1 MSYLAF
7 LLVFIVPPLLV
18 LSALTLRAPGPGRTP
33 RRGWV
38 ALAGYTTLAMVVTAP
53 WDSYLIA
60 HDVWRHGAVMGRLL
74 RVPVEEYAFMVGQCL
89 AAGLLLFLLWH
100 GLLWD
105 RRPSPAEAGAATARR
120 LGAAVWGLVSVGA
133 WTMHGTPQW
142 SHWFYLTAIVGWFG
156 PLITV
161 QWAVG
166 GDRLVAAR
174 RLRLL
179 GVALPTAYLWIADRI
194 AIGAGAWWI
203 NPDRTLPLR
212 PLGLPVEEA
221 LFFLVTNLVLVNGL
235 VLALDERMWTRAQ
248 SWARVPHPTSVR
260 RRPGR
265 RGSSPPRST
274 GSSS

>member
-7 LLVFIVPPLLV
+7 LLIFVAPPLLV

-38 ALAGYTTLAMVVTAP
+38 ALTGFTTLAVVVTAP
-53 WDSYLIA
+53 WDAYLIA
-60 HDVWRHGAVMGRLL
+60 HDVWRHGDVLGRLL
-74 RVPVEEYAFMVGQCL
+74 RVPAEEYAFMVGQCV

-100 GLLWD
+100 GLLRD
-105 RRPSPAEAGAATARR
+105 RLPPPAEADGPSARW
-120 LGAAVWGLVSVGA
+120 LGAVAWGLLSVAA
-133 WTMHGTPQW
+133 WTTHAAPQW

-156 PLITV
+156 PLIAV

-166 GDRLVAAR
+166 GDRLVAAG

-179 GVALPTAYLWIADRI
+179 GVALPTAYLWMADRI

-203 NPDRTLPLR
+203 SPDRTLAWR

-235 VLALDERMWTRAQ
+235 ALALDERMWTRAQ
-248 SWARVPHPTSVR
+248 SWARVPHPASC